1 MASNEITPFDLD
13 AARILRVSQPSAADI
28 AAEID
33 CDKILSFHNSNFV
46 NTEAAMVTDK
56 ESVPR
61 PEKREYHLVVGMIKH
76 REAMKS
82 SLGDLYHN
90 SHLGTVFAGSGL
102 LRSKRIQV
110 GN

>member
-1 MASNEITPFDLD
+1 M
-13 AARILRVSQPSAADI
+13 SQPSAADI

-33 CDKILSFHNSNFV
+33 CDKILSFRDSNFV
-46 NTEAAMVTDK
+46 NTEAAMLMDK

-61 PEKREYHLVVGMIKH
+61 PEKRKYHLVGMIKH

-82 SLGDLYHN
+82 SLGDLYHS

-102 LRSKRIQV
+102 
-110 GN
+110 